1 MNARITSVSEAL
13 ELLVPPFK
21 RVDADEWAAI
31 VAAAELTV
39 PKRRTTRV
47 TRRRIVTIAIAIV
60 ALTTLVATPAFGI
73 RGFIADLFGRHD
85 VKFTGKTAPIEVK
98 RNFFELSLGAPSSMA
113 PHAIA
118 SQARRVASFVV
129 RGKTHV
135 LFVAPT
141 RGGGYCWQFSGA
153 FGGCRA
159 RRDLKAPLGV
169 TFGESTVKGIQS
181 VSYVLGD
188 IIAPNAHS
196 LTVEFGDGTRLPVPF
211 YFVSKPID
219 AGFFYSAMPAGHD
232 AAKTRAV
239 AAVLRDR
246 AGHVVGRQAFAYPT
260 PAQLAAHRARA
271 KAMLNRLSK
280 QGHLQ
285 RPITRSPRLPA
296 PTPPFQRAEAGGVTV
311 VAGRNGV
318 VVFDTSHATPAVRGL
333 ISGRGVGY
341 GCFKRIPYN
350 SEPVDLTF
358 LRTTL
363 ARVAIQEQG
372 VMSPP
377 FLGCDIQG
385 SYGHLW
391 PDRNHSHSAFEVA
404 FTPAGRRF
412 LADRAAARDLAL
424 FVRSRSMHAIRK
436 LSGDAL
442 GQAVRSRYG
451 AQIVRL
457 SSATSSLPPNRIGYA
472 TNGGATTFVERSP
485 TGSRF
490 YVRVDDGRVRGQN
503 VRPLAFV
510 F

>member
-13 ELLVPPFK
+13 ELLVPPFE
-21 RVDADEWAAI
+21 RVDSDEWAAI
-31 VAAAELTV
+31 VAAAELTA
-39 PKRRTTRV
+39 PERRAGLV
-47 TRRRIVTIAIAIV
+47 TRRRIVVIAIAIAV
-60 ALTTLVATPAFGI
+60 LATLVATPAFGI
-73 RGFIADLFGRHD
+73 RGLIADLFGRHD

-113 PHAIA
+113 PHVIA
-118 SQARRVASFVV
+118 SQARRVARFVV
-129 RGKTHV
+129 RGRTHV

-141 RGGGYCWQFSGA
+141 RAGGYCWQFSGA

-159 RRDLKAPLGV
+159 RRDLKVPLGV
-169 TFGESTVKGIQS
+169 TFGESTVKDVQS
-181 VSYVLGD
+181 VAYVGGD
-188 IIAPNAHS
+188 ITASNAYS
-196 LTVEFGDGTRLPVPF
+196 LTVEFANGTRMPVPF
-211 YFVSKPID
+211 YFVSKPIE
-219 AGFFYSAMPAGHD
+219 AGFFYSAIPAGHD

-246 AGHVVGRQAFAYPT
+246 AGHVLGRQAFAYER
-260 PAQLAAHRARA
+260 PAQVARNRARI
-271 KAMLNRLSK
+271 KAMLK
-280 QGHLQ
+280 QIGNQRNLQ
-285 RPITRSPRLPA
+285 RPITRSPRLPV
-296 PTPPFQRAEAGGVTV
+296 PTPPFQRAEAGGVVV
-311 VAGRNGV
+311 VAGHNGV
-318 VVFDTSHATPAVRGL
+318 VVFDTSHATPAVRAL

-363 ARVAIQEQG
+363 DRVAIRQQG

-377 FLGCDIQG
+377 FVGCNIQG

-412 LADRAAARDLAL
+412 LEDRAAARDLAL
-424 FVRSRSMHAIRK
+424 FVRSRSMHSVRK

-442 GQAVRSRYG
+442 ARAVRGRYG

-457 SSATSSLPPNRIGYA
+457 NSTASSLPFNRIGYA
-472 TNGGATTFVERSP
+472 TNGATTTFVERSP
-485 TGSRF
+485 SGRRF
-490 YVRVDDGRVRGQN
+490 YVHVMHGRIRGQN